1 MSADGPVIA
10 VVDDDVSIR
19 RSLDRLLRSA
29 GYRVQTFAADWE
41 FFKSCEEIKPAC
53 LVLDVTMPGQN
64 GLDLHEAL
72 VATGRA
78 VPVVFITG
86 YGDPRMVERA
96 RKAGAMELLSK
107 PFEDSVL
114 LRAVERA
121 IASRDL
127 GRR

>member
-1 MSADGPVIA
+1 MSPHGKIVA
-10 VVDDDVSIR
+10 VVDDDISIR
-19 RSLDRLLRSA
+19 RSLERLLRSA
-29 GYRVQTFAADWE
+29 GYRVETYAADWE
-41 FFKSCEEIKPAC
+41 FFKNCEEIKPAC

-72 VATGRA
+72 LATGRA

-96 RKAGAMELLSK
+96 RRAGAMELLSK
-107 PFEDSVL
+107 PFEDAAL

-121 IASRDL
+121 IASREP
-127 GRR
+127 